1 MSSLRCTRTLAA
13 CIAVLV
19 LTGAVFAAGYFY
31 DNKYAVSCPRGADAE
46 FAFTSDELDRP
57 LVLIDGWLM
66 DLEGVGVRETFIGQ
80 YSNFSYVPG
89 SPSPDG
95 QAVYTLALRAVDM
108 QQPVALTLFV
118 PEVFGDYV
126 LRVDGE
132 EIASRGSG
140 AFAGIVVDGTALLEF
155 DVESAG
161 GYYSGLVYPP
171 VVGTAQV
178 MGMWQAVRTA
188 TSGAA
193 CFAPLVL
200 AALACAV
207 WAPRRNDHVLML
219 FAVLCLCMS
228 GACFEPFAWQLGWS
242 GPWLH
247 AAVDALWTAVLS
259 CATAMALI
267 VSGLADSARRRRV
280 VFSLLAVAPLASGLL
295 VGAGIPAFPALIGVN
310 EAFQIVFRLTAW
322 ALVMAAAAAGL
333 RSRLADAPYVLCAA
347 IAMALAFAANLLDA
361 GAYEP
366 LYGLWQNEYAALAAM
381 AAFAALIVAR
391 GRRMVAHEAAA
402 HELDVQLRAAEQTL
416 AHIRASEDATRVMRH
431 DLKHHANALAMLATE
446 GEWDRAR
453 AYACELSEGLA
464 VIAPVR
470 YSRNLVVNA
479 ACAAYLAAATEQG
492 VEVRCDV
499 RVPEKLPVRDGDLAV
514 LLSNLLSNAV
524 EGCWRA
530 PEGSRR
536 ALRFDADWN
545 GEALCMR
552 CENSAPEGTP
562 SGRTSKRDPAEHGFG
577 LTSMRQIAQRYG
589 GSVTVRH
596 ADGLFVVR
604 CVLRLGRQGGAAQT
618 DKSSAMSGRMRNG

>member
-1 MSSLRCTRTLAA
+1 MASGAHGDVGSSLLRAA
-13 CIAVLV
+13 RACSACLRGMGSTTQRSRSHALRGSVLV
-19 LTGAVFAAGYFY
+19 H
-31 DNKYAVSCPRGADAE
+31 
-46 FAFTSDELDRP
+46 
-57 LVLIDGWLM
+57 
-66 DLEGVGVRETFIGQ
+66 VGRLA
-80 YSNFSYVPG
+80 S
-89 SPSPDG
+89 SPSPGSWAG
-95 QAVYTLALRAVDM
+95 QAPGRTLLWTR
-108 QQPVALTLFV
+108 
-118 PEVFGDYV
+118 
-126 LRVDGE
+126 
-132 EIASRGSG
+132 
-140 AFAGIVVDGTALLEF
+140 
-155 DVESAG
+155 
-161 GYYSGLVYPP
+161 
-171 VVGTAQV
+171 
-178 MGMWQAVRTA
+178 W
-188 TSGAA
+188 
-193 CFAPLVL
+193 
-200 AALACAV
+200 
-207 WAPRRNDHVLML
+207 
-219 FAVLCLCMS
+219 
-228 GACFEPFAWQLGWS
+228 
-242 GPWLH
+242 
-247 AAVDALWTAVLS
+247 LWTAVLS

-366 LYGLWQNEYAALAAM
+366 LYGLWQNGYAALAAM

-552 CENSAPEGTP
+552 CENSAPEGHAFWPHEQARSRRARFRSDVHAPNSSTLRRISNRSACRRP
-562 SGRTSKRDPAEHGFG
+562 FRRTLRAAPRAAGRRCPNRQKLRYEWEDAQWLMHASIVCPA
-577 LTSMRQIAQRYG
+577 R
-589 GSVTVRH
+589 
-596 ADGLFVVR
+596 
-604 CVLRLGRQGGAAQT
+604 
-618 DKSSAMSGRMRNG
+618 